1 MDFSCCKGGL
11 RSTGLEDFVQQIP
24 AETNIYENT
33 VSFLALFTKK
43 KLLYIIYVAV
53 SSACQITF

>member
-11 RSTGLEDFVQQIP
+11 RSTGLEDFLQQIP
-24 AETNIYENT
+24 TETNMYENT

-43 KLLYIIYVAV
+43 KLIIYVNV
-53 SSACQITF
+53 CIACPIIF